1 MEGKLIEKTK
11 KFPYII
17 KFTYNHVIL
26 QIVPPII
33 EELKKKARSLGL
45 WNLFLSKHYREG
57 AGLTNL
63 EYALM
68 AEITGR
74 SLRIAPEVYLRIL
87 NLKISQ

>member
-1 MEGKLIEKTK
+1 
-11 KFPYII
+11 
-17 KFTYNHVIL
+17 VIL

-45 WNLFLSKHYREG
+45 WNLFLSKHYSEG

-68 AEITGR
+68 AEITGK
-74 SLRIAPEVYLRIL
+74 SIRIAPEVISNLSPYLD
-87 NLKISQ
+87 